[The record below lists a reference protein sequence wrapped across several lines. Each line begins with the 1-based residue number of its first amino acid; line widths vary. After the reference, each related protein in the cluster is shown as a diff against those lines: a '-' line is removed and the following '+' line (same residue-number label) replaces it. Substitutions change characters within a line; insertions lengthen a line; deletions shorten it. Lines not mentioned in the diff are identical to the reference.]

1 MGSSFQPSANRIVQ
15 AAVRRLVECRTK
27 PQRRG
32 ARGAALYRL
41 RSDSPNFWT
50 FVDAFVRNETEPN
63 EHVLSMA
70 RDVLEAVLIYGDKAV
85 AAFNERW
92 GTSPSKVLRRTF
104 GRGLP
109 AGQLTDGDVEALIG
123 LKQTYDEA
131 VDYHFAQLPAEESFG
146 SQNGLRFKFG
156 WVAAGAV
163 GICLPKLDE
172 DGLVDLIMS
181 CVPAQLSGAKAIYV
195 STPNAEVFDLPL
207 FHACAVLCGIKAVYH
222 MGCVQAIA
230 AMAAGTKA
238 VAKVD
243 KIFGSGGRF
252 GQYAERVVALAGRTE
267 YVATA
272 PGRIIIADRCASAAA
287 IGAEV
292 MLHASR
298 SQGAMCAVI
307 TRSISFG
314 NEIAAH
320 IGSMMRFAAKFGGE
334 KASNVINV
342 TCLTAA
348 DVKTLAFKL
357 NAPEVHMYTREP
369 LRLLSRPKV
378 TCFAKTHP
386 GFLFHGCNVS
396 DVAVRS
402 FTSWRTVG
410 VQRER
415 KPARAPYVVRTAR
428 VSR

>member
-1 MGSSFQPSANRIVQ
+1 M
-15 AAVRRLVECRTK
+15 
-27 PQRRG
+27 
-32 ARGAALYRL
+32 
-41 RSDSPNFWT
+41 
-50 FVDAFVRNETEPN
+50 RNETEPN

-85 AAFNERW
+85 SAFNERW
-92 GTSPSKVLRRTF
+92 GASPSKVFRRTF
-104 GRGLP
+104 GRGLS
-109 AGQLTDGDVEALIG
+109 AKQLTDGDVKTLIK

-131 VDYHFAQLPAEESFG
+131 VDYHSAQLPTADCFESR
-146 SQNGLRFKFG
+146 SGLRFKFG
-156 WVAAGAV
+156 WVAPAAV
-163 GICLPKLDE
+163 GICLPKLDK
-172 DGLVDLIMS
+172 DGLTDLIMS
-181 CVPAQLSGAKAIYV
+181 CVPAQLGGAKAIYV
-195 STPNAEVFDLPL
+195 SAPNSEVFDLPL
-207 FHACAVLCGIKAVYH
+207 FHACAVLCGVKAAYH

-230 AMAAGTKA
+230 AMAAGTRA
-238 VAKVD
+238 VSKVD

-267 YVATA
+267 YVAIA
-272 PGRIIIADRCASAAA
+272 PGRIIIADRCASAAV

-314 NEIAAH
+314 NEIASH

-386 GFLFHGCNVS
+386 GFLCHGCNVS
-396 DVAVRS
+396 DVAVRT

-410 VQRER
+410 TQRER
-415 KPARAPYVVRTAR
+415 NLSRAPYVVRTAR